1 MEAFMEDIVGAFIG
15 WAWGWP
21 LIIII
26 TLGAVI
32 YSISLKFVQFRRFGF
47 IMRHTFGKLTSKEV
61 HGEGTLT
68 PVQAVSSALAGTLGV
83 GNIAGVGVAVGLGGA
98 GALFW
103 MWIVALL
110 AAVLKYAEVVL
121 GIRFREKDPDTG
133 VYRGGFMYMVTNGLG
148 KSWKWLAVVW
158 SFLFFIQ
165 FLIGGAVQAN
175 AISDVADSSYGWD
188 KLIVGIV
195 VAVLVGLVIIGGI
208 KRIGKVAEKLVPVM
222 AVIYFIGALVII
234 IIHIGEVPA
243 ALAHI
248 VESAFTGMA
257 PAGGFA
263 GSTIMVAV
271 RNGFARGVYSNE
283 AGMGTSPIA
292 HSTATTDHPAR
303 QGVWGIF
310 EVFVDTIIMCTLT
323 GLVIVVTGSIES
335 GEQGA
340 SLTAYAFNQGL
351 PGPGDWIVSISIA
364 VFAYTT
370 ILVAG
375 FYSETGGAY
384 VFGNKIIMPY
394 RFVYLIGLVVGAVG
408 GLQIIWGLFDS
419 FMAVTVAINL
429 VVVVA
434 LRKEVMRL
442 TSEFFN
448 GKGKLFDNNSE
459 ANVE

>member
-1 MEAFMEDIVGAFIG
+1 
-15 WAWGWP
+15 
-21 LIIII
+21 
-26 TLGAVI
+26 
-32 YSISLKFVQFRRFGF
+32 
-47 IMRHTFGKLTSKEV
+47 
-61 HGEGTLT
+61 
-68 PVQAVSSALAGTLGV
+68 
-83 GNIAGVGVAVGLGGA
+83 
-98 GALFW
+98 
-103 MWIVALL
+103 
-110 AAVLKYAEVVL
+110 
-121 GIRFREKDPDTG
+121 
-133 VYRGGFMYMVTNGLG
+133 
-148 KSWKWLAVVW
+148 
-158 SFLFFIQ
+158 
-165 FLIGGAVQAN
+165 
-175 AISDVADSSYGWD
+175 
-188 KLIVGIV
+188 
-195 VAVLVGLVIIGGI
+195 
-208 KRIGKVAEKLVPVM
+208 
-222 AVIYFIGALVII
+222 
-234 IIHIGEVPA
+234 
-243 ALAHI
+243 
-248 VESAFTGMA
+248 
-257 PAGGFA
+257 
-263 GSTIMVAV
+263 
-271 RNGFARGVYSNE
+271 NGFARGVYSNE